1 MKKYRHLLV
10 YEMKTFFTDPF
21 YLFMFAYPLLML
33 FICGYLLPAILV
45 HTTLIDSSGYAIPL
59 LISFLLLISI
69 GGFMMGALLGFSFLE
84 NKDENTLVNVAT
96 SPVTVA
102 GYATFKM
109 VYSYVLAI
117 ISNLVMVGGLKIFAS
132 DAYRITYGSV
142 SVSLLDQISYGQ
154 VLIFACVSSLIVPF
168 VALLLA
174 SIAKNKIEG
183 FAMVKMGGL
192 FIMLPMLVL
201 LPGFEGGVQYL
212 LGILPN
218 FWSTKALL
226 NLALQISHPV
236 NLSFAGYLLVGTIY
250 PIFLGWV
257 MLKVFLKRI
266 T

>member
-1 MKKYRHLLV
+1 M
-10 YEMKTFFTDPF
+10 
-21 YLFMFAYPLLML
+21 
-33 FICGYLLPAILV
+33 
-45 HTTLIDSSGYAIPL
+45 
-59 LISFLLLISI
+59 
-69 GGFMMGALLGFSFLE
+69 
-84 NKDENTLVNVAT
+84 
-96 SPVTVA
+96 
-102 GYATFKM
+102 
-109 VYSYVLAI
+109 
-117 ISNLVMVGGLKIFAS
+117 
-132 DAYRITYGSV
+132 
-142 SVSLLDQISYGQ
+142 LDQISYGQ

-201 LPGFEGGVQYL
+201 LPGFEGSVQYL

-226 NLALQISHPV
+226 NLALQISQPV

-250 PIFLGWV
+250 PILLGWV